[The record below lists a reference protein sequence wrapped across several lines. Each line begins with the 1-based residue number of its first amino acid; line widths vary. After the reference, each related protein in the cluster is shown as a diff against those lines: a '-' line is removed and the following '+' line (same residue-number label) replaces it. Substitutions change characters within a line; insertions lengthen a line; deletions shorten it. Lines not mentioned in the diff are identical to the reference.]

1 LEGRAEVV
9 AFDKDP
15 VSAPSL
21 ERINK
26 VDDWPS
32 SVGFNCRNNLV
43 TKTGFNNWFSATA
56 SHFSKVMVLKQT
68 KSVKA
73 KK

>member
-1 LEGRAEVV
+1 MGLEGRAEVV

-43 TKTGFNNWFSATA
+43 TKTGFNKWFSLFFLFE
-56 SHFSKVMVLKQT
+56 SRNLKHY
-68 KSVKA
+68 
-73 KK
+73 